1 MHEEEAVN
9 KLIITA
15 LAVTLTLAAACN
27 HPEVVQ
33 GTVVALSEDGANLTL
48 HDELAPHHE
57 FVISIKGA
65 DVGAAPAVGDVV
77 RIAFYQRG
85 EERAAT
91 RVMNLTRQAELA
103 KKH

>member
-9 KLIITA
+9 KLFIAITVIILA
-15 LAVTLTLAAACN
+15 LAAGCN

-33 GTVVALSEDGANLTL
+33 GTVLALSEDGAAVTL
-48 HDELAPHHE
+48 QDELAPNQE
-57 FVISIKGA
+57 LVVSIKGA

-85 EERAAT
+85 EERVAT